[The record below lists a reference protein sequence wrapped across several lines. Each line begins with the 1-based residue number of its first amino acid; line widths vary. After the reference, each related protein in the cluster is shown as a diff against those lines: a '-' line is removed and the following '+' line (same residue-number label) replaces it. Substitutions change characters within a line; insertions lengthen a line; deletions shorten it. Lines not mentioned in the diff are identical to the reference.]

1 MEKKIDDAIIKM
13 FEVHWLPF
21 MKRYDSQAFREEK
34 LYTEE
39 VDLTLKYYNKTLR
52 DVFKRA
58 SALDDVPDQDEI
70 MSITEFVKFHT
81 AVVTMDEAASI
92 NLRDLGPLFSY
103 SMQTQIDE
111 IYSDRYGLMFFEE
124 FVEGM
129 ARVADKVIKKASF
142 TTNAQI
148 AQIKAAKNI
157 KTVPVSPLP
166 EPPVRIPSG
175 MAEKSMLTPWSP
187 AQAQEGLGMPL
198 EEKIEEYIKLVVNHY
213 MDS

>member
-1 MEKKIDDAIIKM
+1 MESQSTSEVSPIPKKLRLAKMEKKIDDAIIKM

-21 MKRYDSQAFREEK
+21 MKRYDSHAFRVEK

-81 AVVTMDEAASI
+81 AVLTKDEAVSI
-92 NLRDLGPLFSY
+92 NMRELGPLFSY

-129 ARVADKVIKKASF
+129 ARVADKVITQASF

-157 KTVPVSPLP
+157 KTVEVTSVP
-166 EPPVRIPSG
+166 EPPVRNRRPSQASG
-175 MAEKSMLTPWSP
+175 MAEK
-187 AQAQEGLGMPL
+187 
-198 EEKIEEYIKLVVNHY
+198 
-213 MDS
+213 